1 MVAPPP
7 FVSVVVPTCGRPA
20 LLARCVDALERQTLP
35 RCRYELIVVDDT
47 ASRAGPAAA
56 RNKGWR
62 PARAPVVAF
71 TDDDTEPDPD
81 WLRAGLAALDQG
93 ADAVSGRV
101 RMPLP
106 HPENPS
112 DYERDATGLE
122 TAEFVT
128 ANCFVRRAVL
138 EHLGGFDE
146 RFRLPWREDSDLHFR
161 LLEAGARIARAPRAV
176 VVHPIRPAGF
186 GVSLRQQ
193 RKIMFDALLYKKH
206 RRLYRQR
213 IRATPRWDYYLIV
226 ACLLLAPFHWAF
238 FLLWLLLSLG
248 FFLQRARNTRRTLRD
263 LGEVFLTSFAIPP
276 LAVFWRLVGAL
287 RFRVA
292 FT

>member
-1 MVAPPP
+1 MVAPQPL
-7 FVSVVVPTCGRPA
+7 VSVVVPTCGRPA

-35 RCRYELIVVDDT
+35 RRRYELIVVDDT
-47 ASRAGPAAA
+47 AGRAGPAAA
-56 RNKGWR
+56 RNEGWR
-62 PARAPVVAF
+62 QARAPVVAF
-71 TDDDTEPDPD
+71 TDDDTEPDAD
-81 WLRAGLAALDQG
+81 WLRAGLAAIEH
-93 ADAVSGRV
+93 ADAVTGRV

-106 HPENPS
+106 DPEAPS
-112 DYERDATGLE
+112 DYERDAIGLE

-161 LLEAGARIARAPRAV
+161 LLEAGARVVRAPKAL

-193 RKIMFDALLYKKH
+193 KKIMFDALLYKKH
-206 RRLYRQR
+206 RRLYRER
-213 IRATPRWDYYLIV
+213 IRATPRWDYYGIV
-226 ACLLLAPFHWAF
+226 ASLALAPLFWPLIGLWF
-238 FLLWLLLSLG
+238 GLTLRFVLLRLRHTSR
-248 FFLQRARNTRRTLRD
+248 RARD
-263 LGEVFLTSFAIPP
+263 IAEVVLTSIVIPP
-276 LAVFWRLVGAL
+276 LAVFWRIVGAL

-292 FT
+292 FA